1 MYERDEI
8 KRQRD
13 RDDCDR
19 GKRNTDRLKNK
30 QTEIP
35 GKTDTEVEKKEM
47 RSSREKERKRLKREG
62 VREID
67 AN

>member
-1 MYERDEI
+1 MQERDER

-13 RDDCDR
+13 RYDCDR

-62 VREID
+62 VRERD